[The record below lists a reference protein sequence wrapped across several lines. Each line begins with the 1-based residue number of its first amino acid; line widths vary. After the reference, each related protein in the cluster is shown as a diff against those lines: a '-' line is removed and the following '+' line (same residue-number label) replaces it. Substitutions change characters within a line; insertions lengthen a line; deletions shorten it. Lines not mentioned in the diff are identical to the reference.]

1 MTKRT
6 VSVWLVN
13 TSWWSELLYLP
24 ALNNHPQALAP
35 DGGFVFATVHD
46 IQANVPPKRK
56 PLWIPASLPGTY
68 CTRPASRP

>member
-1 MTKRT
+1 M
-6 VSVWLVN
+6 VSQYKLVVRVDV
-13 TSWWSELLYLP
+13 SA